1 MLGEEDI
8 QTATKLQERA
18 FQVIKKNPD
27 IPAYKALILAG
38 YSERNALKNGTK
50 ILETKGFKDLQDIYK
65 YEIIRHGVTPKVLA
79 KTLKV
84 GVKDKDAKTR
94 LAYLQEVQK
103 ALNLSQ
109 DTPDVA
115 VQVNIAKELED
126 YAT

>member
-1 MLGEEDI
+1 M
-8 QTATKLQERA
+8 ATKLQERA
-18 FQVIKKNPD
+18 FQVIKKNPE

-50 ILETKGFKDLQDIYK
+50 ILETKGFNELQSIYK
-65 YEIIRHGVTPKVLA
+65 YEIIRKCITPKFLA
-79 KTLKV
+79 KTIKV
-84 GVKDKDAKTR
+84 GIKDKDAKTR